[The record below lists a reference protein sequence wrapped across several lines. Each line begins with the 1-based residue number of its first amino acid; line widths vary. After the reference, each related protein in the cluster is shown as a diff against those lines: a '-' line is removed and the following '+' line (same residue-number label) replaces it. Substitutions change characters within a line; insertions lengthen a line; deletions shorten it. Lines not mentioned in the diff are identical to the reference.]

1 MTETN
6 TGYNIFSGTEV
17 KSVMCC
23 RSYTPNDG
31 ACDIVFGRVG
41 NTKQNRISCNE
52 TKVDSKFLLP
62 QNVKTRTIR
71 FLCFFFFAFQRFK
84 DIFGQKCRCKA
95 VKSKQRPP
103 IWLVF
108 THQMPKRQRERSGY
122 TFFSSFFSFFKKAA
136 KYRNMA
142 FFGRVLL
149 FAPRVHQVHFADF
162 HKISGLDPKN
172 MYYFN

>member
-1 MTETN
+1 MT
-6 TGYNIFSGTEV
+6 GLAILYSGALEIQNRTE
-17 KSVMCC
+17 
-23 RSYTPNDG
+23 YH
-31 ACDIVFGRVG
+31 A
-41 NTKQNRISCNE
+41 TKQKSIPSSYYHKMSRQE
-52 TKVDSKFLLP
+52 
-62 QNVKTRTIR
+62 R
-71 FLCFFFFAFQRFK
+71 FDFCVFFFFAFQRFK

-122 TFFSSFFSFFKKAA
+122 TFFFSFFSFFKKAA